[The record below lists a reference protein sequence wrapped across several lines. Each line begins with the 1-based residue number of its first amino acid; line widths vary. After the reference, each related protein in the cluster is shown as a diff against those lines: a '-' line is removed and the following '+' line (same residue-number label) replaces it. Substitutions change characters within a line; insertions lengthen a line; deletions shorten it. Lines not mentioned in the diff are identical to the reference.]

1 MRSAPAALSALG
13 ARTGLRRVLLAY
25 LLFSIV
31 EIATWLAVI
40 LYAFSEGGAV
50 LTGVAAV
57 AMVLPAAIMV
67 PALGG
72 LGDGM
77 RRGTALVASY
87 AMVAVA
93 TAATAAALASGSTL
107 LVVVIGAALVTVA
120 SSVARPAHFAA
131 MPQLCRTPDE
141 LVSANALSS
150 VADGLALFVGPL
162 LAGFVVA
169 WAGAAPVFAWGT
181 VLVSIALLLCL
192 RLGLAAP
199 ERTVT
204 RNGRAW
210 RDALAG
216 VAALSSDRAALAL
229 LLVLTIRFVVAGTMD
244 VLAVS
249 FSVDVLANGASGA
262 GTLLAAIG
270 IGGLLGGFVA
280 GALAVRRVLSPVVA
294 LGGVVI
300 GLGVASVALTTR
312 LGPASACLLV
322 AGVGGSVLMVAGRTL
337 LQRVTDDRLL
347 ARIFAVQEGTSLLG
361 FAVGAAIAPVLVQQ
375 LSPAAAFVP
384 VGVGAVVLTLIGF
397 VLMRRLDAR
406 AVRLPR
412 EMALLRRV
420 PFLAVLPEYD
430 LERLARASSWLEVT
444 TGDVVIRQGDPG
456 DRFYVVESGEF
467 EVSVDDAPRSH
478 LLTAGDSFG
487 EVALLRDVPRTA
499 TVRTHVG
506 GRLLTVEPDAFL
518 AAVMGSVD
526 GQAIAAE
533 ISAAHISDDVSRPD
547 R

>member
-13 ARTGLRRVLLAY
+13 ARTGLRRMLLAY

-40 LYAFSEGGAV
+40 LYAFAEGGAV

-57 AMVLPAAIMV
+57 AMVLPAAIVV
-67 PALGG
+67 PAVGG

-87 AMVAVA
+87 AMVAIA
-93 TAATAAALASGSTL
+93 AAATAAALASGSTVL
-107 LVVVIGAALVTVA
+107 LVVIGAALVTMA

-131 MPQLCRTPDE
+131 MPQLCRSPDE

-150 VADGLALFVGPL
+150 VADGLGLFVGPL
-162 LAGFVVA
+162 LAGFGVA
-169 WAGAAPVFAWGT
+169 WAGAASVFACGT
-181 VLVSIALLLCL
+181 VLVSVAMLLCL

-199 ERTVT
+199 ERTAT
-204 RNGRAW
+204 RNSSAW
-210 RDALAG
+210 REAFGG

-249 FSVDVLANGASGA
+249 FSVDILGNGASGA

-280 GALAVRRVLSPVVA
+280 GALVVRRVLSPVVA
-294 LGGVVI
+294 LGGVLI
-300 GLGVASVALTTR
+300 GLAVASVALTTR
-312 LGPASACLLV
+312 LGPAAACLLV

-361 FAVGAAIAPVLVQQ
+361 FAVGAAIAPVLVQR

-384 VGVGAVVLTLIGF
+384 VGVGAVVLTLLGF

-406 AVRLPR
+406 AVPLPR
-412 EMALLRRV
+412 EVALLRRV
-420 PFLAVLPEYD
+420 PFLALLAEYD
-430 LERLARASSWLEVT
+430 LERLARASTWLEVAA
-444 TGDVVIRQGDPG
+444 GEVVIRQGDPG
-456 DRFYVVESGEF
+456 DLFYVVDSGEY
-467 EVSVDDAPRSH
+467 EVCVDDVPRSP
-478 LLTAGDSFG
+478 LLAAGDSFG

-499 TVRTHVG
+499 SVRTRVG
-506 GRLLTVEPDAFL
+506 GRLLTVDSEAFL
-518 AAVMGSVD
+518 AAVTGSVD

-533 ISAAHISDDVSRPD
+533 ITAAHSGDDLMRPE